1 MNKRISHILILLLLL
16 SVSCT
21 YNWHR
26 EFLLGKKAEIPTAQ
40 NWRLKIDLFAYKNVA
55 GDEMPR
61 TPNDYYFS
69 IRCFNANKKDGP
81 LIDIYI
87 DSLTMIY
94 YPMKTKSFFTLK
106 DSFLFSSNSEDEF
119 KKCFY
124 FHDNVHVY
132 IPEDVDSVE
141 ISFDAKYFKV
151 TSLREWVDPD
161 YPPIVC
167 DSFYVADST
176 VIDIMPYRIMMYRH
190 ESKTKIPAFFIW

>member
-81 LIDIYI
+81 LI
-87 DSLTMIY
+87 
-94 YPMKTKSFFTLK
+94 TKQAITQH
-106 DSFLFSSNSEDEF
+106 SFLTRTIRKFLEYGR
-119 KKCFY
+119 K
-124 FHDNVHVY
+124 
-132 IPEDVDSVE
+132 
-141 ISFDAKYFKV
+141 AKQ
-151 TSLREWVDPD
+151 S
-161 YPPIVC
+161 
-167 DSFYVADST
+167 
-176 VIDIMPYRIMMYRH
+176 H
-190 ESKTKIPAFFIW
+190 